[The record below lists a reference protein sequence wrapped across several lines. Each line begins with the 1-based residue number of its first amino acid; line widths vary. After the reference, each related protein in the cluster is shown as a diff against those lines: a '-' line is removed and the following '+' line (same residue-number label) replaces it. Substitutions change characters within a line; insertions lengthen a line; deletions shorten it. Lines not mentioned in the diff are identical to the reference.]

1 MTAIETAQ
9 QHPHNLKGVINRV
22 VRSNVVVF
30 PAAFECVFE
39 QEDFEAAANKPD
51 DVVLKTLY
59 SVVSAGTEGALYRG
73 TESWA
78 KHPIKPGYGAVGKV
92 IALGEQATDFSLG
105 DLVFTYGNH
114 ATYVRAKRM
123 MLKVPDGVDPK
134 LAVMARMAQ
143 VSFTSLRVSEAAIGD
158 TVAVIGLG
166 LVGNIAAQLFALSG
180 CKVIGIDVV
189 PSRLD
194 LAERCGVEHTINA
207 DQEDIVE
214 RVEQIT
220 GGRLCAT
227 VVEASGIPEQAMTA
241 ARLASKK
248 GEVVLLGSPRGEF
261 RENPV
266 DLLNQVH
273 LWDNGCVTF
282 KGAHE
287 WRFPDMASPKQH
299 YKHSI
304 EDNLITYFD
313 LVRRGKLNIEP
324 LISHVAK
331 PETCAEIYAQLHGK
345 NEEFMGVL
353 FDWKD

>member
-1 MTAIETAQ
+1 M
-9 QHPHNLKGVINRV
+9 P
-22 VRSNVVVF
+22 SNVVVF
-30 PAAFECVFE
+30 PAALECVFD
-39 QEDFEAAANKPD
+39 QEGFETAANKPD

-78 KHPIKPGYGAVGKV
+78 KHPIKPGYGAVGEV
-92 IALGEQATDFSLG
+92 VALGEQVTDFKLG
-105 DLVFTYGNH
+105 DIVFTYGNH

-143 VSFTSLRVSEAAIGD
+143 VSFTSLRVADAALGD
-158 TVAVIGLG
+158 TVAIIGQG
-166 LVGNIAAQLFALSG
+166 LVGNIAAQLFTLAG
-180 CKVIGIDVV
+180 CKVIGIDVM
-189 PSRLD
+189 PSRLA

-207 DQEDIVE
+207 LQEDVVE
-214 RVEQIT
+214 RVKEIT
-220 GGRLCAT
+220 DGRLCAT
-227 VVEASGIPEQAMTA
+227 VIEASGIPDQALTA
-241 ARLASKK
+241 ARLAGKK

-261 RENPV
+261 RDDAV

-273 LWDNGCVTF
+273 LWDRGCVTF

-287 WRFPDMASPKQH
+287 WRLPDKASPKQH

-304 EDNLITYFD
+304 EGNLLTYFD

-324 LISHVAK
+324 LISHVVK
-331 PETCAEIYAQLHGK
+331 PEGCADIYAQLHGK